1 VLISVTAAVRAWLS
15 EFALN
20 KTNQQRRSSMKIGM
34 TSAILVGILGAPWA
48 ASANA
53 QDIALGYL
61 PSAAGPFATFSKT
74 NEISAQIAIDEIN
87 AGGGIAGKKLRIVAF
102 DTAGKPDQAVVGLRK
117 LADDDKV
124 LAIIGPFS
132 SSECRV
138 VFPAGDRAGVVA
150 MSMAS
155 SAPKLAEPFQY
166 AFRNT
171 SDEGYMFERVMRAL
185 KSKNV
190 PIATGAIAYATD
202 DVISKVMG
210 ENVLPGIMK
219 KAGTDVKLSV
229 TFQTAAFDFSAQASQ
244 LVAQPTD
251 LIGVGSGP
259 EPATRLVQELRRQG
273 HKGRLVAGSTIA
285 DPELGRQMGTAG
297 DGTTIPT
304 TFYSELNDRTK
315 AFQAEFA
322 KRARA
327 AGLDRGMAAQFDAAT
342 YDIVLLY
349 AHAMKQANVTGE
361 PSKLATERTAIKDE
375 LRKMKNFG
383 ALEGAISFGANG
395 DALKP
400 VYAIQLQAAKWTL
413 IEQFAPDL

>member
-1 VLISVTAAVRAWLS
+1 MKTTLTGAIAAG
-15 EFALN
+15 ALAAMWAG
-20 KTNQQRRSSMKIGM
+20 S
-34 TSAILVGILGAPWA
+34 A
-48 ASANA
+48 AS
-53 QDIALGYL
+53 QDILLGYL
-61 PSAAGPFATFSKT
+61 PSAAGPYATFSKT
-74 NEISAQIAIDEIN
+74 NEIGAQIAIDEIN
-87 AGGGIAGKKLRIVAF
+87 AAGGIAGKKLRIVSF

-117 LADDDKV
+117 LAEDDKA
-124 LAIIGPFS
+124 LAVIGPLS

-138 VFPAGDRAGVVA
+138 VFPAGDRLGIVS

-171 SDEGYMFERVMRAL
+171 SDEAYMFERVMRAL
-185 KSKNV
+185 KDKGF
-190 PIATGAIAYATD
+190 PTATAAVAYATD

-219 KAGTDVKLSV
+219 KFGTDVKLSA
-229 TFQTAAFDFSAQASQ
+229 TFQTQGFDFSAQASQ

-251 LIGVGSGP
+251 LIGIGSGP

-285 DPELGRQMGTAG
+285 DPELGRQMGKAG

-304 TFYSELNDRTK
+304 TFYADLNDRTK

-322 KRARA
+322 KRAKA
-327 AGLDRGMAAQFDAAT
+327 AGLDRTTAAQFDAAT
-342 YDIVLLY
+342 YDIVLFY
-349 AHAMKQANVTGE
+349 ADAMKQAKVTGD
-361 PSKLATERTAIKDE
+361 PAKLAAERTAIKDE
-375 LRKMKNFG
+375 LRRMKDFP
-383 ALEGAISFGANG
+383 ALEGSISFGSNG

-400 VYAIQLQAAKWTL
+400 VYVIQLQDGKWTL
-413 IEQFAPDL
+413 IGQFGPGS

>member
-1 VLISVTAAVRAWLS
+1 MLIGSRRAILAAVL
-15 EFALN
+15 
-20 KTNQQRRSSMKIGM
+20 
-34 TSAILVGILGAPWA
+34 LVLRA
-48 ASANA
+48 ASATG
-53 QDIALGYL
+53 QDIPLGYL

-74 NEISAQIAIDEIN
+74 NEIAAQIAVDEIN
-87 AGGGIAGKKLRIVAF
+87 AAGGIAGKKLRIVSF

-124 LAIIGPFS
+124 LAIIGPLS

-138 VFPAGDRAGVVA
+138 VFPAGERAGVA
-150 MSMAS
+150 SMSMAS

-171 SDEGYMFERVMRAL
+171 SDEGYMFERVMLAL
-185 KSKNV
+185 KQGNF
-190 PIATGAIAYATD
+190 AIGTSAVAYATD

-210 ENVLPGIMK
+210 ENVLPAVMK
-219 KAGTDVKLSV
+219 KVGTDVKLSV
-229 TFQTAAFDFSAQASQ
+229 TFQTQAFDFSAQVSQ

-259 EPATRLVQELRRQG
+259 EPATRLAQELRRQG
-273 HKGRLVAGSTIA
+273 HKGRLIAGSTIA
-285 DPELGRQMGTAG
+285 DPLLGQQMGSAG

-304 TFYSELNDRTK
+304 TFYPELNDRSK

-322 KRARA
+322 KRAKA
-327 AGLDRGMAAQFDAAT
+327 AGLDRTVAAQFDAAT
-342 YDIVLLY
+342 YDIVLFY
-349 AHAMKQANVTGE
+349 AHAMKQAHVTGD
-361 PSKLATERTAIKDE
+361 PAKLAAERTAIKDE
-375 LRKMKNFG
+375 LRNMKNFS

-400 VYAIQLQAAKWTL
+400 VYVIQLQDSRWKMVR
-413 IEQFAPDL
+413 QFSPE

>member
-1 VLISVTAAVRAWLS
+1 MKLGLTSV
-15 EFALN
+15 
-20 KTNQQRRSSMKIGM
+20 
-34 TSAILVGILGAPWA
+34 ILVGAVAWA
-48 ASANA
+48 GNAAA
-53 QDIALGYL
+53 QDISIGYL

-74 NEISAQIAIDEIN
+74 NEIAAQIAIDEIN
-87 AGGGIAGKKLRIVAF
+87 AGGGIAGRKLRMVAF

-117 LADDDKV
+117 LAEDDKV
-124 LAIIGPFS
+124 LAIIGPLS

-138 VFPAGDRAGVVA
+138 VFPAGDRAGIVA

-185 KSKNV
+185 KGKNL
-190 PIATGAIAYATD
+190 PMTTGAIAYATD
-202 DVISKVMG
+202 AVSSKVMG
-210 ENVLPGIMK
+210 ENVLPGLMK

-273 HKGRLVAGSTIA
+273 NKGRLVAGSTIA
-285 DPELGRQMGTAG
+285 DPDLGRQMGAAG

-304 TFYSELNDRTK
+304 TFYPELNDRAR
-315 AFQAEFA
+315 AFQVEFA

-327 AGLDRGMAAQFDAAT
+327 AGLDRTTTAQFDAAT

-361 PSKLATERTAIKDE
+361 PSKLAAERTAIKDE
-375 LRKMKNFG
+375 LRKMKNFP

-400 VYAIQLQAAKWTL
+400 VYVIQLQAARWTL
-413 IEQFAPDL
+413 IDQFAPDL

>member
-1 VLISVTAAVRAWLS
+1 
-15 EFALN
+15 
-20 KTNQQRRSSMKIGM
+20 MKIRLAG
-34 TSAILVGILGAPWA
+34 AILIGVLVAPWA
-48 ASANA
+48 ASAAA
-53 QDIALGYL
+53 QDISLGYL

-74 NEISAQIAIDEIN
+74 NEIAAHIAIDEIN
-87 AGGGIAGKKLRIVAF
+87 AGGGIAGKKLRIIAF

-124 LAIIGPFS
+124 LAIIGPLS

-138 VFPAGDRAGVVA
+138 VFPAGDRAGIVA

-185 KSKNV
+185 KDKNL
-190 PIATGAIAYATD
+190 PIATGAVAYATD

-229 TFQTAAFDFSAQASQ
+229 TFQTQAFDFSAQASQ

-285 DPELGRQMGTAG
+285 DPELGRQMGAAG

-304 TFYSELNDRTK
+304 TFYPELNDRAR

-322 KRARA
+322 KRAKA
-327 AGLDRGMAAQFDAAT
+327 AGLDRTTAAQFDAAT
-342 YDIVLLY
+342 YDIVLFY
-349 AHAMKQANVTGE
+349 AHAMKQAKVTGDS
-361 PSKLATERTAIKDE
+361 SKLAAERTAIKDE
-375 LRKMKNFG
+375 LRKMKNFP
-383 ALEGAISFGANG
+383 ALEGAISFGSNG

-400 VYAIQLQAAKWTL
+400 VYAIQLQATKWTL
-413 IEQFAPDL
+413 IGQFAPEL

>member
-1 VLISVTAAVRAWLS
+1 
-15 EFALN
+15 
-20 KTNQQRRSSMKIGM
+20 M
-34 TSAILVGILGAPWA
+34 TSTLKRLAL
-48 ASANA
+48 ASALIALTAGAAAA
-53 QDIALGYL
+53 QEITLGYL
-61 PSAAGPFATFSKT
+61 PASAGPFATFSKT

-87 AGGGIAGKKLRIVAF
+87 KAGGIGGKKLRVVAF

-117 LADDDKV
+117 LAEDDKV
-124 LAIIGPFS
+124 IAIIGPFS

-138 VFPAGDRAGVVA
+138 VFPAAERAA
-150 MSMAS
+150 IPSMSMAS
-155 SAPKLAEPFQY
+155 SAPKLAEPFTY

-171 SDEGYMFERVMRAL
+171 SDEGYLFERVMRAL
-185 KSKNV
+185 KEKNF
-190 PIATGAIAYATD
+190 PMATAAIAYATD

-219 KAGTDVKLSV
+219 KSGTDVKLSV
-229 TFQTAAFDFSAQASQ
+229 TFQTQAFDMAAQVSQ

-259 EPATRLVQELRRQG
+259 EPAVRLAQELRRQG

-285 DPELGRQMGTAG
+285 DPELGRQMGKAG

-304 TFYSELNDRTK
+304 AFYADLNDRTK

-322 KRARA
+322 RRAKA
-327 AGLDRGMAAQFDAAT
+327 AGLDRTTAAQFDAAT

-349 AHAMKQANVTGE
+349 IEAMKQAKVTGD
-361 PSKLATERTAIKDE
+361 PAKLAAERTAIRDE
-375 LRKMKNFG
+375 LRRMKNFP
-383 ALEGAISFGANG
+383 ALEGAISFGSNG

-400 VYAIQLQAAKWTL
+400 AYVTMLQDGNWTL
-413 IEQFAPDL
+413 IGQYAP

>member
-1 VLISVTAAVRAWLS
+1 
-15 EFALN
+15 
-20 KTNQQRRSSMKIGM
+20 
-34 TSAILVGILGAPWA
+34 
-48 ASANA
+48 A
-53 QDIALGYL
+53 QDLLLGYL
-61 PSAAGPFATFSKT
+61 PASGGPFATFSKT
-74 NEISAQIAIDEIN
+74 NAIAAQMAIDEIN
-87 AGGGIAGKKLRIVAF
+87 SAGGINGKKLRIVDF

-185 KSKNV
+185 RSKNV

-210 ENVLPGIMK
+210 ENVLPGVMK

-229 TFQTAAFDFSAQASQ
+229 TFQTQAFDLAAQVSQ
-244 LVAQPTD
+244 LLGQPTD

-259 EPATRLVQELRRQG
+259 GPATRLGQELRRQR
-273 HKGRLVAGSTIA
+273 HKGR
-285 DPELGRQMGTAG
+285 
-297 DGTTIPT
+297 
-304 TFYSELNDRTK
+304 
-315 AFQAEFA
+315 
-322 KRARA
+322 
-327 AGLDRGMAAQFDAAT
+327 
-342 YDIVLLY
+342 
-349 AHAMKQANVTGE
+349 
-361 PSKLATERTAIKDE
+361 
-375 LRKMKNFG
+375 
-383 ALEGAISFGANG
+383 
-395 DALKP
+395 
-400 VYAIQLQAAKWTL
+400 
-413 IEQFAPDL
+413 